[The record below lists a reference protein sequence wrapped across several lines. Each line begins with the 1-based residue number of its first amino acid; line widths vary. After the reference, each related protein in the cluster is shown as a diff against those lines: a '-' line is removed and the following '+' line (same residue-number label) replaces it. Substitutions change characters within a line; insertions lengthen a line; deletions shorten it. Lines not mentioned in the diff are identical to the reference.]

1 MCRTT
6 ESRLGEGGFP
16 LFWNLMKT
24 EVMFMNANV
33 DYLGLL
39 NLLRGLRDRGLLSEA
54 ETKKIAARLR
64 AELGA
69 TIFVRL

>member
-39 NLLRGLRDRGLLSEA
+39 NLLRGLRDRGLLSE
-54 ETKKIAARLR
+54 EEMKKIAARLR

>member
-1 MCRTT
+1 M
-6 ESRLGEGGFP
+6 
-16 LFWNLMKT
+16 FWNLMKT
-24 EVMFMNANV
+24 EDMFMNANV

-39 NLLRGLRDRGLLSEA
+39 NLLRGLRDRGLLSEE

>member
-1 MCRTT
+1 M
-6 ESRLGEGGFP
+6 
-16 LFWNLMKT
+16 FWNLMKT
-24 EVMFMNANV
+24 EDMFMNGNV

-39 NLLRGLRDRGLLSEA
+39 NLLRGLRDRGLLSE
-54 ETKKIAARLR
+54 EEMKKIAARLR

>member
-1 MCRTT
+1 
-6 ESRLGEGGFP
+6 
-16 LFWNLMKT
+16 MKT
-24 EVMFMNANV
+24 EVMFMNANI

-39 NLLRGLRDRGLLSEA
+39 NLLRGLRDHGLLSEA
-54 ETKKIAARLR
+54 EAKKIAARLR

>member
-1 MCRTT
+1 M
-6 ESRLGEGGFP
+6 
-16 LFWNLMKT
+16 FWNLMKT

-39 NLLRGLRDRGLLSEA
+39 NLLRGLRDRGLLSE
-54 ETKKIAARLR
+54 EEMKKIAARLR

>member
-1 MCRTT
+1 
-6 ESRLGEGGFP
+6 
-16 LFWNLMKT
+16 MKT
-24 EVMFMNANV
+24 EDMFMNANV

-39 NLLRGLRDRGLLSEA
+39 NMLRGLRDRGLLSEV

-69 TIFVRL
+69 TVFAHL

>member
-1 MCRTT
+1 MRT
-6 ESRLGEGGFP
+6 ED
-16 LFWNLMKT
+16 
-24 EVMFMNANV
+24 MFMNANV

-39 NLLRGLRDRGLLSEA
+39 NLLRGLRDRGLLSE
-54 ETKKIAARLR
+54 EEMKKIAARLR

>member
-1 MCRTT
+1 M
-6 ESRLGEGGFP
+6 
-16 LFWNLMKT
+16 FWNLKT
-24 EVMFMNANV
+24 EVMFMNANI

>member
-1 MCRTT
+1 
-6 ESRLGEGGFP
+6 

-24 EVMFMNANV
+24 EDMFMNANV

-39 NLLRGLRDRGLLSEA
+39 NLLRGLRDRGLLSE
-54 ETKKIAARLR
+54 EEMKKIAARLR

>member
-1 MCRTT
+1 M
-6 ESRLGEGGFP
+6 
-16 LFWNLMKT
+16 FWNVMKT
-24 EVMFMNANV
+24 EDMFMNANV

-39 NLLRGLRDRGLLSEA
+39 NLLRGLRDHGLLSEA
-54 ETKKIAARLR
+54 EAKKIAARLR

>member
-1 MCRTT
+1 M
-6 ESRLGEGGFP
+6 
-16 LFWNLMKT
+16 FWNLMKT
-24 EVMFMNANV
+24 EDMFMNANV

>member
-1 MCRTT
+1 M
-6 ESRLGEGGFP
+6 
-16 LFWNLMKT
+16 FWNLMKT
-24 EVMFMNANV
+24 EVMFMNVNA

-39 NLLRGLRDRGLLSEA
+39 NLLRGLRDHGLLSEA

>member
-1 MCRTT
+1 
-6 ESRLGEGGFP
+6 
-16 LFWNLMKT
+16 
-24 EVMFMNANV
+24 MNANI

-54 ETKKIAARLR
+54 ETKKSAARLR

>member
-1 MCRTT
+1 M
-6 ESRLGEGGFP
+6 
-16 LFWNLMKT
+16 FWNLMKT

>member
-69 TIFVRL
+69 TVFAHL

>member
-1 MCRTT
+1 M
-6 ESRLGEGGFP
+6 
-16 LFWNLMKT
+16 FWNLMKT

-54 ETKKIAARLR
+54 ETKKIAARLH

>member
-6 ESRLGEGGFP
+6 ESRLGEGDFP

-24 EVMFMNANV
+24 EVMFMNANI

-39 NLLRGLRDRGLLSEA
+39 TLLRGLRDRGLLSEA

>member
-1 MCRTT
+1 M
-6 ESRLGEGGFP
+6 
-16 LFWNLMKT
+16 FWNLMKT
-24 EVMFMNANV
+24 EVMFMNANI

-39 NLLRGLRDRGLLSEA
+39 NLLRGLRDRGLLSE
-54 ETKKIAARLR
+54 EEMKKIAARLR

>member
-1 MCRTT
+1 M
-6 ESRLGEGGFP
+6 
-16 LFWNLMKT
+16 FWNLMKT
-24 EVMFMNANV
+24 EDMFMNANV

-39 NLLRGLRDRGLLSEA
+39 NLLRGLRDHGLLSE
-54 ETKKIAARLR
+54 EEMKKIAARLR

>member
-6 ESRLGEGGFP
+6 ESRLREGGFP

>member
-1 MCRTT
+1 M
-6 ESRLGEGGFP
+6 
-16 LFWNLMKT
+16 FWNLMKT
-24 EVMFMNANV
+24 EDMFMNVNA

-39 NLLRGLRDRGLLSEA
+39 NLLRGLRDRGLLSE
-54 ETKKIAARLR
+54 EEMKKIAARLR

>member
-24 EVMFMNANV
+24 EVMFMNANI

-54 ETKKIAARLR
+54 ETKKFAARLR

-69 TIFVRL
+69 TVFARL

>member
-6 ESRLGEGGFP
+6 ESRLLKGGFP

-24 EVMFMNANV
+24 EDMFMNANV
-33 DYLGLL
+33 DCLGLL
-39 NLLRGLRDRGLLSEA
+39 NLLRGLRDRGLLSE
-54 ETKKIAARLR
+54 EEMKKIAARLR

>member
-1 MCRTT
+1 
-6 ESRLGEGGFP
+6 
-16 LFWNLMKT
+16 MKT
-24 EVMFMNANV
+24 EDMFMNVNA

-39 NLLRGLRDRGLLSEA
+39 NLLRGLRDHGLLSEA

>member
-6 ESRLGEGGFP
+6 ESRLGEGDFP

-24 EVMFMNANV
+24 EVMLMNANI

>member
-1 MCRTT
+1 M
-6 ESRLGEGGFP
+6 
-16 LFWNLMKT
+16 FWNLMKT

-39 NLLRGLRDRGLLSEA
+39 NLLRGLRGRGLLSEA

>member
-1 MCRTT
+1 M
-6 ESRLGEGGFP
+6 
-16 LFWNLMKT
+16 FWNLMKT
-24 EVMFMNANV
+24 EVMFMNANI

>member
-1 MCRTT
+1 
-6 ESRLGEGGFP
+6 
-16 LFWNLMKT
+16 MKT

-39 NLLRGLRDRGLLSEA
+39 NLLRGLRGRGLLSEA

>member
-24 EVMFMNANV
+24 EVMFMNANI

-39 NLLRGLRDRGLLSEA
+39 NLLRGLRDRGLLNEA

>member
-1 MCRTT
+1 M
-6 ESRLGEGGFP
+6 
-16 LFWNLMKT
+16 FWNLMKT
-24 EVMFMNANV
+24 EDMFMNANV

-39 NLLRGLRDRGLLSEA
+39 NLLRGLRDRGLLRE
-54 ETKKIAARLR
+54 EEMKKIAARLR